1 MRSSQRRRINDV
13 LNLGNASTQWTSSFD
28 GMPLKKEVD
37 PNKMPKTLMSL
48 NGQQKPTRGKKS
60 RGKPSQTFARLY
72 HEPH

>member
-1 MRSSQRRRINDV
+1 
-13 LNLGNASTQWTSSFD
+13 
-28 GMPLKKEVD
+28 MPLKKEVD